1 MCNLVFSKWDILSC
15 PQPTCHMIVNFF
27 WLISLFATD
36 WLYLLSTVT
45 QSCCVYDSRLQNS
58 NAACRVSFRAIL
70 IEHIVRESGFRFAI
84 MYFLSD
90 LGSILRLG
98 SAIAP
103 SNNICTSVCMLA
115 FVNTHGMSV
124 LAMYHPFLALL
135 AQDDIIASSG
145 MLGDLISV
153 LVV

>member
-1 MCNLVFSKWDILSC
+1 
-15 PQPTCHMIVNFF
+15 
-27 WLISLFATD
+27 
-36 WLYLLSTVT
+36 
-45 QSCCVYDSRLQNS
+45 
-58 NAACRVSFRAIL
+58 
-70 IEHIVRESGFRFAI
+70 

-103 SNNICTSVCMLA
+103 SNNICISVCMLA

-124 LAMYHPFLALL
+124 LAMYHPSLALL